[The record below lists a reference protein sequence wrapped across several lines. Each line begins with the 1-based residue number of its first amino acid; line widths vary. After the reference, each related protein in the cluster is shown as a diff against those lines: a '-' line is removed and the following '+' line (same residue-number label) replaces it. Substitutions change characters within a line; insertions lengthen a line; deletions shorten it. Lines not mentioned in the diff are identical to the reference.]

1 MGVEIS
7 TNYSNSTYQTS
18 DTTATQT
25 ANQTAAAENA
35 QAGAQTGDTA
45 VVYEKSTEGVA
56 DSSKQIYSKENRAN
70 IIKQLKADAAER
82 QQKMI
87 QLVADTLNGQKLK
100 NDIASLFGSDES
112 NGIGL
117 KSIFEAMEVD
127 QETIDQ
133 AKADIAEDGYWG
145 VEQTSDRMV
154 EMAKALAG
162 GDSSKADLLME
173 AVQKG
178 FDQATKSW
186 GDELPEISKKTLEA
200 TMEKLT
206 KWRDG
211 TEEAVAETVVT
222 Q

>member
-35 QAGAQTGDTA
+35 QAGAKTGDTA
-45 VVYEKSTEGVA
+45 VVYEKSTEGAA